1 MANASNYDIGGIGPN
16 TNSTHGY
23 FQYLVAD
30 EVLVDNEVYAN
41 KVNVDNNILVKGRVK
56 ASEVELVTF
65 VDEGFDDSS
74 HTSFQPPKLLSTL
87 FDDVTTLQSDFTD
100 LEERVTTLES
110 AGFTGTV
117 DLSGILTRISNLENI
132 ELPPV
137 DLSAIELRL
146 TNLEDAELPPVDLS
160 AIELRLT
167 NLEDTE
173 LPPVDLSN
181 IESRLTA
188 LEGIDFTP
196 PDLSNLTN
204 SITALQT
211 RTGTLESLIGLLN
224 NNNPTDTALENRITN
239 LETKINALI
248 SIYNSIKAIHNMPIN
263 L

>member
-160 AIELRLT
+160 
-167 NLEDTE
+167 
-173 LPPVDLSN
+173 N

>member
-1 MANASNYDIGGIGPN
+1 MANAPNYDIGGIGPN

-160 AIELRLT
+160 
-167 NLEDTE
+167 
-173 LPPVDLSN
+173 S

>member
-1 MANASNYDIGGIGPN
+1 MANGYDIAGLGPN
-16 TNSTHGY
+16 TNSTYGD
-23 FQYLVAD
+23 FQYLTCD
-30 EVLVDNEVYAN
+30 TIRVDNVASFN
-41 KVNVDNNILVKGRVK
+41 KLVIDNNLLVEGNIKTNDVFLGSFDSEGTFTEDYKLREKIDAIESDIGSLDGRVS
-56 ASEVELVTF
+56 A
-65 VDEGFDDSS
+65 
-74 HTSFQPPKLLSTL
+74 
-87 FDDVTTLQSDFTD
+87 
-100 LEERVTTLES
+100 LES
-110 AGFTGTV
+110 AEFTGTV

-137 DLSAIELRL
+137 DLS
-146 TNLEDAELPPVDLS
+146 
-160 AIELRLT
+160 
-167 NLEDTE
+167 
-173 LPPVDLSN
+173 N

-188 LEGIDFTP
+188 LEGIDFTA

-239 LETKINALI
+239 LETKINSLI

>member
-160 AIELRLT
+160 
-167 NLEDTE
+167 
-173 LPPVDLSN
+173 N
-181 IESRLTA
+181 IETRLTA

-196 PDLSNLTN
+196 PDLANLTN

>member
-1 MANASNYDIGGIGPN
+1 MANDYDIANLGPN
-16 TNSTHGY
+16 TNSTYGD
-23 FQYLVAD
+23 FQYLTCD
-30 EVLVDNEVYAN
+30 TIRVDNVASFN
-41 KVNVDNNILVKGRVK
+41 KLVVDNNLLVQGNIKTNDVFIGSFDSEGTFTENYKLREKIIAIESDISGLDGRVS
-56 ASEVELVTF
+56 A
-65 VDEGFDDSS
+65 
-74 HTSFQPPKLLSTL
+74 
-87 FDDVTTLQSDFTD
+87 
-100 LEERVTTLES
+100 LES
-110 AGFTGTV
+110 AGFTNTV
-117 DLSGILTRISNLENI
+117 DLSGILTRISNLENT

-146 TNLEDAELPPVDLS
+146 TNLEDA
-160 AIELRLT
+160 
-167 NLEDTE
+167 E

-239 LETKINALI
+239 LEAKINALI

>member
-1 MANASNYDIGGIGPN
+1 MANGYDIAGLGPN
-16 TNSTHGY
+16 TNSTYGD
-23 FQYLVAD
+23 FQYLTCD
-30 EVLVDNEVYAN
+30 TIRVDNEASFN
-41 KVNVDNNILVKGRVK
+41 KLVVDNNLLVQGNLKTTNVLIGSFDSEGTFTEDYRLRVKINEIESNISSLDGRVS
-56 ASEVELVTF
+56 A
-65 VDEGFDDSS
+65 
-74 HTSFQPPKLLSTL
+74 
-87 FDDVTTLQSDFTD
+87 
-100 LEERVTTLES
+100 LES

-160 AIELRLT
+160 
-167 NLEDTE
+167 
-173 LPPVDLSN
+173 N

-188 LEGIDFTP
+188 LEGTDSTP

-204 SITALQT
+204 NITALQT